1 MPIIK
6 NGEGVKMKI
15 AIIGATGKA
24 GKLIMEEALK
34 RGLDVTAIV
43 RNKSKLSNSSVKVI
57 EKDLFDLKKEDLK
70 DFDTVVSAFGA
81 WEEKEL
87 PKHAEVMNHLC
98 DILADTNIRLMIVGG
113 AASLFVN
120 HSMML
125 IDSPDFPKDW
135 INLAKNSNKAFEILK
150 ATKNVLW
157 TYISPSADFQADG
170 KKTGEYRIG
179 DKDELCFNSKGES
192 MISYADYAIGFVD
205 EIENKKFLNKRITLV
220 SK

>member
-1 MPIIK
+1 
-6 NGEGVKMKI
+6 MKI

-70 DFDTVVSAFGA
+70 DFDTVVSAFGI

-87 PKHAEVMNHLC
+87 SKHGEVMNHLC
-98 DILADTNIRLMIVGG
+98 DILADTNIRLMVVGG
-113 AASLFVN
+113 AASLYVN
-120 HSMML
+120 KEHTMIL
-125 IDSPDFPKDW
+125 KDAPNFPEAFMG
-135 INLAKNSNKAFEILK
+135 LAVSENKAFDILK
-150 ATKNVLW
+150 DKKDVLW
-157 TYISPSADFQADG
+157 TYVSPSADFQAERE
-170 KKTGEYRIG
+170 KTGEYNIG
-179 DKDELCFNSKGES
+179 NDELLVNSKGES
-192 MISYADYAIGFVD
+192 YISYADYAAAFAD
-205 EIENKKFLNKRITLV
+205 EIVNKKYLNQQITFC

>member
-1 MPIIK
+1 
-6 NGEGVKMKI
+6 MKI

-43 RNKSKLSNSSVKVI
+43 RNKSKLSNSKVKVI

-98 DILADTNIRLMIVGG
+98 DILADTNIRLMVVGG

>member
-1 MPIIK
+1 
-6 NGEGVKMKI
+6 MKI

-43 RNKSKLSNSSVKVI
+43 RNKSKLSNSKVKVI

-170 KKTGEYRIG
+170 NKTGEYRIG

>member
-1 MPIIK
+1 
-6 NGEGVKMKI
+6 MKI

-43 RNKSKLSNSSVKVI
+43 RNKSKLSNSSVKLI

-87 PKHAEVMNHLC
+87 SKHGEVMNHLC

>member
-1 MPIIK
+1 
-6 NGEGVKMKI
+6 MKI

-24 GKLIMEEALK
+24 GKLIMEEALQ

-87 PKHAEVMNHLC
+87 PKHGEVMNHLC
-98 DILADTNIRLMIVGG
+98 DILADTNIRLMVVGG

>member
-1 MPIIK
+1 
-6 NGEGVKMKI
+6 MKI

-24 GKLIMEEALK
+24 GRLIMEEALK
-34 RGLDVTAIV
+34 RVLDVTAIV
-43 RNKSKLSNSSVKVI
+43 RNKSKLSNSKVKVI

-70 DFDTVVSAFGA
+70 DFDTVISAFGA

-87 PKHAEVMNHLC
+87 SKHGEVMNHLC
-98 DILADTNIRLMIVGG
+98 DILADTNIRLMILGG

-170 KKTGEYRIG
+170 KKTGEYRID

>member
-1 MPIIK
+1 
-6 NGEGVKMKI
+6 MKI

-87 PKHAEVMNHLC
+87 SKHGEVMNHLC
-98 DILADTNIRLMIVGG
+98 NILADTNIRLMIVGG

-157 TYISPSADFQADG
+157 IYISPSADFQADG
-170 KKTGEYRIG
+170 KKTGEYSIG

>member
-1 MPIIK
+1 
-6 NGEGVKMKI
+6 MKI

-24 GKLIMEEALK
+24 GKLIMEEALQ

-43 RNKSKLSNSSVKVI
+43 RNKSKLSNSSVMVI
-57 EKDLFDLKKEDLK
+57 EKDLFDLKKDDLK

-98 DILADTNIRLMIVGG
+98 DILADTNIRLMVVGG

-150 ATKNVLW
+150 TAKNVLW
-157 TYISPSADFQADG
+157 TYVSPSADFQADG

>member
-1 MPIIK
+1 
-6 NGEGVKMKI
+6 MKI

-24 GKLIMEEALK
+24 GKLIMEEALQ

-87 PKHAEVMNHLC
+87 PKHGEVMNHLC
-98 DILADTNIRLMIVGG
+98 DILANTNIRLMVVGG

-170 KKTGEYRIG
+170 KKTGEYGIG

>member
-1 MPIIK
+1 
-6 NGEGVKMKI
+6 MKI

-87 PKHAEVMNHLC
+87 PKHGEVMNHLC
-98 DILADTNIRLMIVGG
+98 DILADTNIRLMVVGG

-170 KKTGEYRIG
+170 KKTGEYSIG

>member
-1 MPIIK
+1 
-6 NGEGVKMKI
+6 MKI

-24 GKLIMEEALK
+24 GKLIMEEALQ

-98 DILADTNIRLMIVGG
+98 DILADTNIRLMVVGG

-120 HSMML
+120 KEHSMML
-125 IDSPDFPKDW
+125 IDSIDSSDFSKDW
-135 INLAKNSNKAFEILK
+135 INLVKNSNKAFEILK

>member
-1 MPIIK
+1 
-6 NGEGVKMKI
+6 MKI

-98 DILADTNIRLMIVGG
+98 DILANTNIRLMIVGG

>member
-1 MPIIK
+1 
-6 NGEGVKMKI
+6 MKI

-34 RGLDVTAIV
+34 RGLEVTAIV
-43 RNKSKLSNSSVKVI
+43 RNKSKLSNSSVKLI

-87 PKHAEVMNHLC
+87 SKHAEVMNHLC
-98 DILADTNIRLMIVGG
+98 DILANTNIRLMVVGG

-157 TYISPSADFQADG
+157 TYTSPSADFQADG
-170 KKTGEYRIG
+170 KKTGEYSIG

-192 MISYADYAIGFVD
+192 MISYEDYAIGFVD
-205 EIENKKFLNKRITLV
+205 EIESKKFLNKRITLV

>member
-1 MPIIK
+1 
-6 NGEGVKMKI
+6 MKI

-87 PKHAEVMNHLC
+87 SKHGEVMNHLC
-98 DILADTNIRLMIVGG
+98 DILANTNIRLMVVGG

>member
-1 MPIIK
+1 
-6 NGEGVKMKI
+6 MKI

-43 RNKSKLSNSSVKVI
+43 RNKSKLSNSKVKVI

-70 DFDTVVSAFGA
+70 NFDTVVSAFGI

-87 PKHAEVMNHLC
+87 SKHSEVMNHLC

-113 AASLFVN
+113 AASLYVN
-120 HSMML
+120 KEHTMIL
-125 IDSPDFPKDW
+125 KDAPNFPEAFMG
-135 INLAKNSNKAFEILK
+135 LAVSENKAFDILK
-150 ATKNVLW
+150 DKKDVLW
-157 TYISPSADFQADG
+157 TYVSPSADFQAERE
-170 KKTGEYRIG
+170 KTGEYNIG
-179 DKDELCFNSKGES
+179 NDELLVNSKGES
-192 MISYADYAIGFVD
+192 YISYADYAAAFAD
-205 EIENKKFLNKRITLV
+205 EIVNKKYLNQQITFC

>member
-1 MPIIK
+1 
-6 NGEGVKMKI
+6 MKI

-24 GKLIMEEALK
+24 GKLIMEEALQ

-87 PKHAEVMNHLC
+87 SKHGEVMNHLC

>member
-1 MPIIK
+1 
-6 NGEGVKMKI
+6 MKI

-24 GKLIMEEALK
+24 GKLIMEEALQ

-70 DFDTVVSAFGA
+70 DFDTVVSAFGI

-87 PKHAEVMNHLC
+87 SKHGEVMNYLC

-125 IDSPDFPKDW
+125 IDSPGFPKDW

>member
-24 GKLIMEEALK
+24 GKLIMEEALQ

-43 RNKSKLSNSSVKVI
+43 RNKSKLSNSSVKLI

-70 DFDTVVSAFGA
+70 DFDTVVSAFGI

-87 PKHAEVMNHLC
+87 SKHGEVMNHLC
-98 DILADTNIRLMIVGG
+98 DILADTNIRLMVVGG

-135 INLAKNSNKAFEILK
+135 INLTKNSNKAFEILK

>member
-1 MPIIK
+1 
-6 NGEGVKMKI
+6 MKI

-43 RNKSKLSNSSVKVI
+43 RNKSKLSNSKVKVI

-98 DILADTNIRLMIVGG
+98 DILANTNIRLMVVGG

>member
-1 MPIIK
+1 
-6 NGEGVKMKI
+6 MKI

-87 PKHAEVMNHLC
+87 SKHGEVMNHLC
-98 DILADTNIRLMIVGG
+98 NILADTNIRLMVVGG

-170 KKTGEYRIG
+170 KKTGEYSIG
-179 DKDELCFNSKGES
+179 DKDELCVNSKGES

>member
-1 MPIIK
+1 
-6 NGEGVKMKI
+6 MKI

-70 DFDTVVSAFGA
+70 DFDTVVSAFGI

-87 PKHAEVMNHLC
+87 SKHGEVMNHLC

-113 AASLFVN
+113 AASLYVN
-120 HSMML
+120 KEHTIIL
-125 IDSPDFPKDW
+125 KDAPNFPEAFMG
-135 INLAKNSNKAFEILK
+135 LAVSENKAFDILK
-150 ATKNVLW
+150 DKKDVLW
-157 TYISPSADFQADG
+157 TYVSPSADFQADG
-170 KKTGEYRIG
+170 KKTGEYNIG
-179 DKDELCFNSKGES
+179 NDELLVNSKGES
-192 MISYADYAIGFVD
+192 YISYADYAAAFAD
-205 EIENKKFLNKRITLV
+205 EIVNKKYLNQQITFC

>member
-1 MPIIK
+1 
-6 NGEGVKMKI
+6 MKI

-24 GKLIMEEALK
+24 GKLIMEEALQ

-98 DILADTNIRLMIVGG
+98 DILANTNIRLMVVGG

>member
-1 MPIIK
+1 
-6 NGEGVKMKI
+6 MKI

-43 RNKSKLSNSSVKVI
+43 RNKSKLSNSSVKLI
-57 EKDLFDLKKEDLK
+57 EKDLFDLKKDDLK

-87 PKHAEVMNHLC
+87 SKHGEVMNHLC

>member
-1 MPIIK
+1 
-6 NGEGVKMKI
+6 MKI

-43 RNKSKLSNSSVKVI
+43 RNKSKLSNSKVKVI

-70 DFDTVVSAFGA
+70 DFDTVISAFGA

-98 DILADTNIRLMIVGG
+98 DILADTNIRLMVVGG

>member
-1 MPIIK
+1 
-6 NGEGVKMKI
+6 MKI

-24 GKLIMEEALK
+24 GKLIMEEALQ

-87 PKHAEVMNHLC
+87 SKHGEVMNHLC
-98 DILADTNIRLMIVGG
+98 NILADTNIRLMVVGG

>member
-1 MPIIK
+1 
-6 NGEGVKMKI
+6 MKI

-87 PKHAEVMNHLC
+87 SKHGEVMNHLC
-98 DILADTNIRLMIVGG
+98 DILADTNIRLMVVGG

-150 ATKNVLW
+150 SKKNVLW

>member
-1 MPIIK
+1 
-6 NGEGVKMKI
+6 MKI

-70 DFDTVVSAFGA
+70 DFDTVVSAFGS

-87 PKHAEVMNHLC
+87 SKHGEVMNHLC
-98 DILADTNIRLMIVGG
+98 NILADTNIRLMIVGG

-170 KKTGEYRIG
+170 NKTGEYRIG

>member
-1 MPIIK
+1 
-6 NGEGVKMKI
+6 MKI

-43 RNKSKLSNSSVKVI
+43 RNKSKLSNSSVKLI

>member
-1 MPIIK
+1 
-6 NGEGVKMKI
+6 MKI

-43 RNKSKLSNSSVKVI
+43 RNKSKLSNSSVMVI
-57 EKDLFDLKKEDLK
+57 EKDLFDLKKDDLK
-70 DFDTVVSAFGA
+70 DFDTVISAFGA

-179 DKDELCFNSKGES
+179 DKDELCFNSKGKS

>member
-1 MPIIK
+1 
-6 NGEGVKMKI
+6 MKI

-24 GKLIMEEALK
+24 GKLIMEEALQ

-57 EKDLFDLKKEDLK
+57 EKDLFDLKKDDLK

>member
-1 MPIIK
+1 
-6 NGEGVKMKI
+6 MKI

-98 DILADTNIRLMIVGG
+98 DILADTNIRLMVVGG

-170 KKTGEYRIG
+170 KKTGEYSIG
-179 DKDELCFNSKGES
+179 DKDELCVNSKGES